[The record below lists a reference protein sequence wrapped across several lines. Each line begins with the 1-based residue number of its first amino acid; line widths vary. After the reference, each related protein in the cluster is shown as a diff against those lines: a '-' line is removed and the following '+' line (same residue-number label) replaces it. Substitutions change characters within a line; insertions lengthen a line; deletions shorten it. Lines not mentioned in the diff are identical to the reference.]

1 MSAPSCGWTRHA
13 AGAVLSV
20 AVAAVFAVGVALPAA
35 RAADLRLVAER
46 RNAMS
51 PAERH
56 RFFAKKP
63 MIDMRDGSFSFG
75 DGAYEPAYATLRKGM
90 HPVTDFVQD
99 PSMPQNRDDSP
110 MRNVEQTLWLLVL
123 VLLPITTLAA
133 PRKGASW
140 TWLYLTACYLMVVA
154 YVLLFEARTRYQFA
168 YLPVLATLAAVG
180 LAMLGGVGAGGT
192 RGSAAGKKA
201 RHLAG
206 LE

>member
-1 MSAPSCGWTRHA
+1 
-13 AGAVLSV
+13 VLSV

-123 VLLPITTLAA
+123 LPITTLAA

-140 TWLYLTACYLMVVA
+140 TWLYLTACYLLVVA
-154 YVLLFEARTRYQFA
+154 YVLLFEARTRYLFA

-180 LAMLGGVGAGGT
+180 LAMLAGVGAGGT
-192 RGSAAGKKA
+192 QDSAAGKKA
-201 RHLAG
+201 KHFAR